1 MGAGPGR
8 LVRPGH
14 DFLEIIPV
22 AASKGAALA
31 RLAEHVGVPLHRVVA
46 VGDQEND
53 LEMLREAGL
62 GVAMP
67 HAPEAVRRAAGSVA
81 PPPPARGLLRPPR
94 RPRPG
99 PLPSCR
105 W

>member
-31 RLAEHVGVPLHRVVA
+31 RLAAHVGVPLHRVVA

-67 HAPEAVRRAAGSVA
+67 HAPEAVRRGGPRRA
-81 PPPPARGLLRPPR
+81 PPPPAAGPLGRPP
-94 RPRPG
+94 
-99 PLPSCR
+99 PLLSPP
-105 W
+105 